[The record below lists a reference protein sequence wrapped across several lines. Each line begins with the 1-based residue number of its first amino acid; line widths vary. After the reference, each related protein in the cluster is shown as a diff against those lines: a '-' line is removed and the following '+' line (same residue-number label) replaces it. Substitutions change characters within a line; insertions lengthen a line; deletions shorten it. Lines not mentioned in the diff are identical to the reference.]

1 MWMLL
6 KGPNGHWVTPGQRSN
21 TVFKSA
27 RVSSDFYTVW
37 HKNKITSPKRRE
49 CPCTG
54 SYSTIK
60 KKNAHF
66 ISEKDIFEGR
76 KSCCCWRGIHRN
88 SSRPPPPCPQQCPS
102 PLYSPEARPRT
113 NRVDKMIDL
122 AKNLTWRFLLATG
135 VLLSSLHSFNNMS
148 GFYSLGHQ
156 QLKPMHSLVGVEVRM
171 GLCSKGILFN
181 FLSKNGTFQLIDG
194 K

>member
-1 MWMLL
+1 MDSQGIIEITSLAS
-6 KGPNGHWVTPGQRSN
+6 WVTSHPR
-21 TVFKSA
+21 TT
-27 RVSSDFYTVW
+27 DFDQKCYRACWKPIPPSCPT
-37 HKNKITSPKRRE
+37 TSE
-49 CPCTG
+49 
-54 SYSTIK
+54 S
-60 KKNAHF
+60 
-66 ISEKDIFEGR
+66 
-76 KSCCCWRGIHRN
+76 RGIPKN
-88 SSRPPPPCPQQCPS
+88 SSRPPSPCPQQCPS